1 MDGRIDMIALN
12 IELRS
17 SKICI
22 GVTVGTVTCVMIEIT
37 YRTVRIQKDACH
49 YQ

>member
-1 MDGRIDMIALN
+1 MNRILS
-12 IELRS
+12 ELRS